1 MKLNLTLFL
10 LLLPFMSPIPRSSS
24 PRGRVRNWDKKLV
37 LPEEQHPAE
46 TESQT
51 SSWLCRFG
59 LTTCSTQIKDK
70 NKNQVLHEEQR
81 SVETKSQAS
90 NWLCRFGL
98 TTCPIKI
105 TDGKKNQVLPQEQIL
120 VETKSQTSSW
130 LCRFG
135 LSACPTEIEDENNNQ
150 VLPQEQILV
159 DTKSQTSNWLCWF
172 GLTTCPG
179 NGDNKLVLPE
189 ERLPINTEAHASNWP
204 FRLGLSP
211 YLKWVPH
218 EVSESV
224 VPEGP
229 KQQSL
234 RTEQKAISLPDTL
247 RHLWDVLKQSRITW
261 HLKDHFTD
269 YRIFRLLWVIYGIWR
284 RMRRRQR

>member
-46 TESQT
+46 TE
-51 SSWLCRFG
+51 
-59 LTTCSTQIKDK
+59 
-70 NKNQVLHEEQR
+70 
-81 SVETKSQAS
+81 
-90 NWLCRFGL
+90 
-98 TTCPIKI
+98 
-105 TDGKKNQVLPQEQIL
+105 
-120 VETKSQTSSW
+120 SQTSSW

>member
-37 LPEEQHPAE
+37 LPEEQHPVE

-59 LTTCSTQIKDK
+59 LTTCSTNIEDE
-70 NKNQVLHEEQR
+70 NKNQVLPEEQR

-234 RTEQKAISLPDTL
+234 RTEQKTISLPDTL

>member
-37 LPEEQHPAE
+37 LPEEQHPVE

-59 LTTCSTQIKDK
+59 LTTCSIKIKDEK
-70 NKNQVLHEEQR
+70 NNQVLHEEQR
-81 SVETKSQAS
+81 PVETKSQAS

-204 FRLGLSP
+204 FWLGLSP

>member
-59 LTTCSTQIKDK
+59 LTTCSTKIKDK
-70 NKNQVLHEEQR
+70 NNNQVLHEEQR

-120 VETKSQTSSW
+120 VETKSQTS
-130 LCRFG
+130 
-135 LSACPTEIEDENNNQ
+135 
-150 VLPQEQILV
+150 
-159 DTKSQTSNWLCWF
+159 NWLCWF

-204 FRLGLSP
+204 FWLGLSP

-284 RMRRRQR
+284 RMRRRRR

>member
-1 MKLNLTLFL
+1 MKLRLTLFL
-10 LLLPFMSPIPRSSS
+10 ILLPFMSPIHRFSSS
-24 PRGRVRNWDKKLV
+24 RSWVWNWDKKLV

-46 TESQT
+46 TE
-51 SSWLCRFG
+51 
-59 LTTCSTQIKDK
+59 
-70 NKNQVLHEEQR
+70 
-81 SVETKSQAS
+81 
-90 NWLCRFGL
+90 
-98 TTCPIKI
+98 
-105 TDGKKNQVLPQEQIL
+105 
-120 VETKSQTSSW
+120 SQTSSW

-211 YLKWVPH
+211 YLK
-218 EVSESV
+218 
-224 VPEGP
+224 
-229 KQQSL
+229 
-234 RTEQKAISLPDTL
+234 
-247 RHLWDVLKQSRITW
+247 
-261 HLKDHFTD
+261 
-269 YRIFRLLWVIYGIWR
+269 
-284 RMRRRQR
+284 